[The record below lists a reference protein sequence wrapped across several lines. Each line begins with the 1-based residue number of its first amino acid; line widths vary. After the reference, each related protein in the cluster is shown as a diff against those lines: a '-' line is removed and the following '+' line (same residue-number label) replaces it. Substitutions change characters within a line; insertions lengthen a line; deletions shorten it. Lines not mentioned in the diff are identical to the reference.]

1 MSPFNLDDADEQPIE
16 IEIQDVD
23 PETGEE
29 VYMSYS
35 EDSEEVPEFDANL
48 AEYLDD
54 DYLYGLANDLIHDY
68 DNDRNSRKDWEDTY
82 KDGLDLLGLKYDDRM
97 EPWPGACGVNHP
109 LLLEAVVRFQAEMI
123 TETLPASGPVSTEIF
138 GKQTPE
144 KQQAAERVAADMNYQ
159 IMKKMPE
166 FRNEQERTFWAQALI
181 GSAFKKV
188 YFDPTLGRQTSVFIP
203 AEDFVVSYGT
213 SDLASCPRATY
224 VMRKSHNELRKLQ
237 VSGFYKD
244 VEIEKPA
251 KHTEKIQDAKDK
263 EGGYSAIYDDRHILL
278 EMMVDLNLEG
288 FEDLGEDGEPTEI
301 ALPYVVTIEKTSME
315 IIGIRRNW
323 KEDDK
328 LKTKKQY
335 YVHYPYVPA
344 DGFYGFGLIQ
354 IIGGFAKSATSIVRQ
369 LVDAGTLSNLPAGFK
384 TRGMRVLGDDTPISP
399 GEFKDVDIPSGA
411 LKDNI
416 LPLPYKEPSAVLYQL
431 LQTVVDE
438 GRRMGSVADLKV
450 ADMNGQT
457 PVGTTLAILERTL
470 KVMSAVQSRVYHA
483 LDQELKLLAD
493 IIKDSGD
500 EGYDIVFTDDKP
512 HSRAE
517 DYGNVEITPTSNP
530 NASTMAQRVMQ
541 YQAAVQLAQ
550 QTPQIYDL
558 ANLHRQMLEALGIEN
573 VESLIPSSKETK
585 PMDPVSENMNL
596 MKGTKVKA
604 FIYQD
609 HMAHMTIHTNLLN
622 DPKMAQA
629 FQNMTNGQQI
639 QAAIQAHVME
649 HAAFQYRA
657 EMEQMMGVELPKP
670 DEEIPTD
677 METKLSKLLA
687 EASDMLLQ
695 KDQNEAAQQQAQQ
708 QAQDPVIQ
716 MQQKELA
723 IKEMEVKGKLDIEQK
738 KIDLQERVAIL
749 NASAKGD
756 ELAAKHAINLMG
768 AEQAMEQM
776 QLNQAAKEQQLA
788 MQQQAQEAQ
797 QQQAMQQLAQ
807 QQQPP
812 SGQPQ

>member
-1 MSPFNLDDADEQPIE
+1 
-16 IEIQDVD
+16 
-23 PETGEE
+23 
-29 VYMSYS
+29 
-35 EDSEEVPEFDANL
+35 
-48 AEYLDD
+48 
-54 DYLYGLANDLIHDY
+54 
-68 DNDRNSRKDWEDTY
+68 
-82 KDGLDLLGLKYDDRM
+82 
-97 EPWPGACGVNHP
+97 
-109 LLLEAVVRFQAEMI
+109 
-123 TETLPASGPVSTEIF
+123 
-138 GKQTPE
+138 
-144 KQQAAERVAADMNYQ
+144 
-159 IMKKMPE
+159 
-166 FRNEQERTFWAQALI
+166 
-181 GSAFKKV
+181 
-188 YFDPTLGRQTSVFIP
+188 
-203 AEDFVVSYGT
+203 
-213 SDLASCPRATY
+213 
-224 VMRKSHNELRKLQ
+224 MR
-237 VSGFYKD
+237 
-244 VEIEKPA
+244 I
-251 KHTEKIQDAKDK
+251 
-263 EGGYSAIYDDRHILL
+263 
-278 EMMVDLNLEG
+278 
-288 FEDLGEDGEPTEI
+288 
-301 ALPYVVTIEKTSME
+301 
-315 IIGIRRNW
+315 
-323 KEDDK
+323 
-328 LKTKKQY
+328 
-335 YVHYPYVPA
+335 
-344 DGFYGFGLIQ
+344 
-354 IIGGFAKSATSIVRQ
+354 
-369 LVDAGTLSNLPAGFK
+369 
-384 TRGMRVLGDDTPISP
+384 LGDDTPISP

-512 HSRAE
+512 HSREE
-517 DYGNVEITPTSNP
+517 DYGNVEIVPTSNP

-550 QTPQIYDL
+550 QSPQIYDM
-558 ANLHRQMLEALGIEN
+558 ANLHSQMLKALGIEN
-573 VESLIPSSKETK
+573 VETLIPAGKEVK

-649 HAAFQYRA
+649 HAAFQYRS

-670 DEEIPTD
+670 DEEIPEE
-677 METKLSKLLA
+677 MEVKLSKLLA
-687 EASDMLLQ
+687 EASDMLLK
-695 KDQNEAAQQQAQQ
+695 KDQNEASQQQAQQ

-716 MQQKELA
+716 MQQKELE

-738 KIDLQERVAIL
+738 KIDLQERVAVL

-788 MQQQAQEAQ
+788 LQQQQAAQQAQAQQQAQ
-797 QQQAMQQLAQ
+797 QQL
-807 QQQPP
+807 P
-812 SGQPQ
+812 SGQPQGMKKGGEVKKPEGHIVEPTYGYRDDMTRKAQGYFGPLTPEFDKHSVMSEYSVGVPPIGGELSPKPAPLNVIDEQYVDVPSIVPTLTKDELSQVLRGEISPEVADKARKHATDRAWKGRKPFASPSEQILNYPKGSE